1 MNLINILKEIKMP
14 LSIYKVAY
22 RALMGWSGKDMEDAF
37 ELLESDNVV
46 CQLPNYGGWLMLEVD
61 LEDANWVGE
70 RNTAIETMLEL
81 KLIDEEE
88 ATELYLKEEIKQI
101 IFAI

>member
-1 MNLINILKEIKMP
+1 
-14 LSIYKVAY
+14 
-22 RALMGWSGKDMEDAF
+22 MEDAF

-46 CQLPNYGGWLMLEVD
+46 CQLPNYGGWLMIEVD

-70 RNTAIETMLEL
+70 RNTAIEVMLEL

>member
-1 MNLINILKEIKMP
+1 MP

-37 ELLESDNVV
+37 ELLESDDVV
-46 CQLPNYGGWLMLEVD
+46 CQLPNYGGWLTLEVE

-70 RNTAIETMLEL
+70 RTSAIEVMLEL